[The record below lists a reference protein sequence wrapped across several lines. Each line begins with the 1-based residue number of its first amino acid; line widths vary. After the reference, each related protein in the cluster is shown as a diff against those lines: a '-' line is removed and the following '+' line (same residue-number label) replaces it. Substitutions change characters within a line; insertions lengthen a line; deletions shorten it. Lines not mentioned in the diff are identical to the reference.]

1 MRKILKIAWREFL
14 DTVQTKIFL
23 LSLLM
28 VPLIIGIMWY
38 VSRNIGREKKGAPA
52 RKVAV
57 TNLAE
62 GLSDEIRSAFE
73 KYNAS
78 GNRRRVEMTE
88 AASDE
93 GDLAAVAKKQKELVR
108 EGKLDLYVVL
118 EKDVVAG
125 RGKMLLYTRGARLED
140 MEMLSTV
147 ENLVNQAV
155 RNLRYRQRNLPPEL
169 IQEVQRPV
177 ATEQV
182 SVDVSSG
189 KERRDKPG
197 LPDLFAS
204 SIIPFAFRFMMFMG
218 IFGQSQHMLTSIIEE
233 KNSRIIE
240 VLLSAVS
247 PFQLLAGKVLALGG
261 IGLTVMGIWTAAAVV
276 AARWRGVAFDA
287 SPWMIAYFIV
297 YYVMGFLLV
306 TCILAAIGSI
316 CNTLKE
322 AQSLVMPVSLLLV
335 VPMVSWFSIAQNPQ
349 GLYARVLSFIPPLT
363 PMVMILRLSSSRS
376 ISILEVLASMVVLGA
391 SVPVAIWAGAK
402 IFRTGI
408 LLYGKK
414 PQLREVVR
422 WLRRK

>member
-1 MRKILKIAWREFL
+1 MRRILRIAWREFL

-28 VPLIIGIMWY
+28 VPLIIGIGWY
-38 VSRNIGREKKGAPA
+38 VSRNIVREKKGAPA

-62 GLSDEIRSAFE
+62 GLSDEIRLAFE
-73 KYNAS
+73 KHNAS

-108 EGKLDLYVVL
+108 QGKLDLYVVL
-118 EKDVVAG
+118 EKDIATG
-125 RGKMLLYTRGARLED
+125 RGKMLLYARSARLDD
-140 MEMLSTV
+140 METLSTV
-147 ENLVNQAV
+147 ENLVEQAV
-155 RNLRYRQRNLPPEL
+155 TNLRCRLRNLSPEL
-169 IQEVQRPV
+169 LQELRRRVPV
-177 ATEQV
+177 ERVLVEA
-182 SVDVSSG
+182 SSG
-189 KERRDKPG
+189 KERRDKA
-197 LPDLFAS
+197 DFVAS
-204 SIIPFAFRFMMFMG
+204 SLVPFFFMFMMFMG
-218 IFGQSQHMLTSIIEE
+218 IFSHNQHMMTSIIEE

-276 AARWRGVAFDA
+276 AARWRGLALDV
-287 SPWMIAYFIV
+287 SPQMIAYFIV

-322 AQSLVMPVSLLLV
+322 AQSLLMPVSLLFV
-335 VPMVSWFSIAQNPQ
+335 VPMVSWFSIAQDPQ

-376 ISILEVLASMVVLGA
+376 ISVLEVLASMLVLGA
-391 SVPVAIWAGAK
+391 SVPAAIWAGAK

-414 PQLREVVR
+414 PQVREVVR
-422 WLRRK
+422 WLRQS